1 MENVKSCSLAE
12 LENMEQETYQL
23 LDIRS
28 MEAFD
33 HGHLKDALN
42 IPANELIERKDELQT
57 EKKIIVY
64 CQSGVISTDQAEL
77 LSGFGFDACSL
88 EGGYDKWL
96 LNHFQETARNADIE
110 KSIRK
115 KFHKSIFSKFTKAIN
130 EYQLVR
136 EGDKIAVCIS
146 GGKDSMLMAKLF
158 QELQRHHKF
167 PFEVVYLVMDP
178 GYNERNRQIIEQN
191 AKILNIPL
199 TIFETNIFEAVY
211 NIEKSPCYLCAR
223 MRRGHLYSKA
233 KELGCGALCFEGNID
248 FYGKS
253 GFRQASE
260 FGIRYHGLPE
270 GEDASFF
277 LCEELMPG
285 YLNGITGEYAP
296 PAGYL
301 VNEKEAETFDR
312 EFPYMEKKKLPGQIF

>member
-1 MENVKSCSLAE
+1 MKENIIIR
-12 LENMEQETYQL
+12 LERE
-23 LDIRS
+23 
-28 MEAFD
+28 
-33 HGHLKDALN
+33 
-42 IPANELIERKDELQT
+42 
-57 EKKIIVY
+57 
-64 CQSGVISTDQAEL
+64 
-77 LSGFGFDACSL
+77 
-88 EGGYDKWL
+88 
-96 LNHFQETARNADIE
+96 
-110 KSIRK
+110 
-115 KFHKSIFSKFTKAIN
+115 N
-130 EYQLVR
+130 EYREVENLVR
-136 EGDKIAVCIS
+136 ESFWNVYRPGCLEHYVLHTLRNDPAFVPELDFVMTLDGKLIGQNMFMKAVIAADDGRSIPVMTMGPICI
-146 GGKDSMLMAKLF
+146 AP
-158 QELQRHHKF
+158 ELKRK
-167 PFEVVYLVMDP
+167 
-178 GYNERNRQIIEQN
+178 GYG
-191 AKILNIPL
+191 KILL
-199 TIFETNIFEAVY
+199 D
-211 NIEKSPCYLCAR
+211 
-223 MRRGHLYSKA
+223 YSLEKA